1 MADIERSDVDI
12 KFKDIRGNMSE
23 LPHFHRVMR
32 RVSSA
37 LLIVL
42 LSSAIALSQTL
53 TFAVVGDTGEPNTDL
68 KAIAQQMSSY
78 HTNKSRFEFVLLL
91 GDNIYSNGVGQGLVV
106 HFERPFKGLLEAKVK
121 FYAALGNHDIQKPEG
136 IKLQTNYANFNMGGR
151 RFYSFKSPDGMVEF
165 FALDSTALSEEAED
179 LVDLNLKKLTVT
191 RDITEKR
198 LETLAPTTTKAK
210 AEQRLAAVNSKIA
223 ESEQFLDEI
232 RKVKSDQ
239 LTWLDQALASSTAQW
254 KIVFLHHALFSSA
267 YKRRGHGKD
276 AAVLRL
282 RKLLNE
288 KFVQHKVDVVFGGHD
303 HVFEKTKVQVSPVT
317 NHKITYITSGSGAKL
332 RKDDLDK
339 KNSFFEFGEDRK
351 NSFLVVHLNTSKMDV
366 DVIDKLGKNI
376 FPRFSITK

>member
-1 MADIERSDVDI
+1 MIE
-12 KFKDIRGNMSE
+12 
-23 LPHFHRVMR
+23 LLHLHRRMR
-32 RVSSA
+32 RVSAA

-53 TFAVVGDTGEPNTDL
+53 TFAVVGDTGEPNEAV

-78 HTNKSRFEFVLLL
+78 HTNKSRLEFVLLL

-106 HFERPFKGLLEAKVK
+106 HFERPFKGLLDSGVK

-136 IKLQTNYANFNMGGR
+136 IKMQTNYALFNMGGR
-151 RFYSFKSPDGMVEF
+151 RFYSFKTPDGMVEF
-165 FALDSTALSEEAED
+165 FALDSTALSEEAEK
-179 LVDLNLKKLTVT
+179 LVDFNLKKLTAT

-198 LETLAPTTTKAK
+198 LDTLGATAPKIALAK
-210 AEQRLAAVNSKIA
+210 AEERLAAVNSKIT
-223 ESEQFLDEI
+223 ESEQFLNEI
-232 RKVKSDQ
+232 RKVKSEQ
-239 LTWLDQALASSTAQW
+239 LPWLDQALASSTARW

-267 YKRRGHGKD
+267 YKNQGHGKD

-282 RKLLNE
+282 RKLLSE

-317 NHKITYITSGSGAKL
+317 KHKITYITSGAGAKL
-332 RKDDLDK
+332 RKGDLDK

-351 NSFLVVHLNTSKMDV
+351 YSFLVVHLDTTKMDV
-366 DVIDKLGKNI
+366 DVIDKLGNNI